1 MRETLPQK
9 PFDFPISPS
18 NSSTSSLVWCQILG
32 VAVFSLF
39 QPRVVH
45 FDVPISRDRSASRSG
60 PVSEGGK
67 NHRLGRRMEGPSASN
82 ACRLQSLLSPALNNP
97 PIHVNSRPGPTPFE
111 VFIRLASLLEVMT
124 GVPKNHHRTWK
135 VLVVTAPRSSG
146 GLWTLLTMY
155 IYVGAVAPPGAS
167 QRRLSTLQ
175 PKGSARHGVR
185 PCAHHNSHSSKSIYD
200 PSFQW
205 PSWPKRRASFEPGYV
220 TPNLE
225 IPGLYWTAF
234 KYARMSS
241 IFEDLTPL
249 LVTHVK

>member
-1 MRETLPQK
+1 M
-9 PFDFPISPS
+9 
-18 NSSTSSLVWCQILG
+18 SSTFSTPYPGHRPHRQSGDDPCLHSWQRVHYLVTLTASPWWG
-32 VAVFSLF
+32 
-39 QPRVVH
+39 
-45 FDVPISRDRSASRSG
+45 SAT
-60 PVSEGGK
+60 
-67 NHRLGRRMEGPSASN
+67 N
-82 ACRLQSLLSPALNNP
+82 
-97 PIHVNSRPGPTPFE
+97 
-111 VFIRLASLLEVMT
+111 
-124 GVPKNHHRTWK
+124 
-135 VLVVTAPRSSG
+135 
-146 GLWTLLTMY
+146 
-155 IYVGAVAPPGAS
+155 VGAVAPPGAS

-185 PCAHHNSHSSKSIYD
+185 PCAHHNSHSSKYIYD

>member
-1 MRETLPQK
+1 MRKQ
-9 PFDFPISPS
+9 
-18 NSSTSSLVWCQILG
+18 N
-32 VAVFSLF
+32 
-39 QPRVVH
+39 
-45 FDVPISRDRSASRSG
+45 
-60 PVSEGGK
+60 
-67 NHRLGRRMEGPSASN
+67 
-82 ACRLQSLLSPALNNP
+82 PALRGC
-97 PIHVNSRPGPTPFE
+97 V
-111 VFIRLASLLEVMT
+111 VASLMAEVC
-124 GVPKNHHRTWK
+124 GVSK
-135 VLVVTAPRSSG
+135 VGKHCLSTYNI
-146 GLWTLLTMY
+146 Y
-155 IYVGAVAPPGAS
+155 ICVGAVAPPGAS

-185 PCAHHNSHSSKSIYD
+185 PCARHNSHSSKSIYD

>member
-1 MRETLPQK
+1 MAV
-9 PFDFPISPS
+9 
-18 NSSTSSLVWCQILG
+18 TSSLVVHHITLS
-32 VAVFSLF
+32 VERKTIAVPFHNGPAVSR
-39 QPRVVH
+39 PYRRRPGARV
-45 FDVPISRDRSASRSG
+45 RQRWRSG
-60 PVSEGGK
+60 EIPGSDDWKDRVRGSFARRKCFAYVFAYVS
-67 NHRLGRRMEGPSASN
+67 
-82 ACRLQSLLSPALNNP
+82 
-97 PIHVNSRPGPTPFE
+97 
-111 VFIRLASLLEVMT
+111 
-124 GVPKNHHRTWK
+124 
-135 VLVVTAPRSSG
+135 
-146 GLWTLLTMY
+146 Y

-205 PSWPKRRASFEPGYV
+205 PSWLKRRASFEPGYV

>member
-155 IYVGAVAPPGAS
+155 IYMSVRSPHQGHRSGAFLRSSLKVPLDMAS
-167 QRRLSTLQ
+167 DHVLITIHTPQNLYMIQVFNGL
-175 PKGSARHGVR
+175 HGQSDGL
-185 PCAHHNSHSSKSIYD
+185 PSSLDTSLRTWKFRGYTGL
-200 PSFQW
+200 PSNMHGCH
-205 PSWPKRRASFEPGYV
+205 PSSR
-220 TPNLE
+220 
-225 IPGLYWTAF
+225 I
-234 KYARMSS
+234 
-241 IFEDLTPL
+241 
-249 LVTHVK
+249 